1 MKEIIIKKLNQFT
14 LPATHLLGLL
24 LNLAFLLLFFYYHD
38 HGFDLTDEAFYAL
51 NATQH
56 DNIIIGI
63 SFGYL
68 TSYLM
73 SLFSCDFHDTRIIGY
88 ILLLGSTIL
97 MTSSCLCKY
106 TEKFSYS
113 KLLTAVSISTPCIIF
128 YSYGIYSLSYNNYS
142 VFGINFILTGLFLN
156 KNSKIFSFPSLFAGL
171 GIFLLGMSKFTIIPV
186 FIFLIIVLYFFYKDK
201 NDLKILLNGTIISI
215 FLLLLHFF
223 ISNDSIELFIKR
235 FMLIYE
241 NISMLQSKHI
251 EQFSLFYIISNFKEY
266 ILHLDKSLLIMYSI
280 CPIYLLICLKNKD
293 KRIHFISS
301 ILVVSLISYPLLNS
315 LKRCVWHIDFTFMFY
330 FTQFTLIC
338 MFLKFTNRN
347 LKKFNK
353 LLYLLLAPIIY
364 AIGSNSGLSFGGYLT
379 LFWPLIAIFVIIINT
394 KSFKPVNFS
403 FSSCYIIVLAIISA
417 YFGFKHPYRVD
428 GRMSQQSSNIT
439 SFDGKNEMVVE
450 SMLSV
455 FVTKLQKKA
464 QKNGWGNNTLLIELT
479 NSPGLTFLLSG
490 KVVSTP
496 WLLAGYGGSEQWSKK
511 MLELYEHDDLNSAW
525 VLTSE
530 NKNPSLPT
538 HILNDVG
545 LNFPLNYNEI
555 KIGKYNG
562 NDYSLWK
569 PSI

>member
-51 NATQH
+51 SATQH
-56 DNIIIGI
+56 ENIIIGI

-73 SLFSCDFHDTRIIGY
+73 SIFSCDFHDSRIIGY
-88 ILLLGSTIL
+88 ILLMATTTL
-97 MTSSCLCKY
+97 MVSSCLFKY
-106 TEKFSYS
+106 TGKFSLS
-113 KLLTAVSISTPCIIF
+113 KLLTAVTISTPCIIF

-186 FIFLIIVLYFFYKDK
+186 FIFLIIVVYFVYKDK
-201 NDLKILLNGTIISI
+201 NDLKILLNGAIISI

-235 FMLIYE
+235 FILIYD
-241 NISMLQSKHI
+241 NISLLQSKHI
-251 EQFSLFYIISNFKEY
+251 EQFSLFFIISNFKEY
-266 ILHLDKSLLIMYSI
+266 ILNLDKSLLIMYSI

-293 KRIHFISS
+293 KKIHFISTT
-301 ILVVSLISYPLLNS
+301 LVVSLISYPLLNS
-315 LKRCVWHIDFTFMFY
+315 LKRWVWYIDFTFMFY
-330 FTQFTLIC
+330 FTQFILISV
-338 MFLKFTNRN
+338 FLKFTYKN

-353 LLYLLLAPIIY
+353 LLYLLLAPVTY

-379 LFWPLIAIFVIIINT
+379 MFWPVIAIFVIFISTKKFESINFCLLFCLT
-394 KSFKPVNFS
+394 
-403 FSSCYIIVLAIISA
+403 ILLALLSA
-417 YFGFKHPYRVD
+417 FHGFKHPYRVD
-428 GRMSQQSSNIT
+428 GRISQQSSNIT
-439 SFDGKNEMVVE
+439 SFDGKHDMVIE
-450 SMLSV
+450 SMLSE
-455 FVTKLQKKA
+455 FVTKLHKEAKR
-464 QKNGWGNNTLLIELT
+464 KGWESNTLLIELT

-496 WLLAGYGGSEQWSKK
+496 WLLAGYDGSEQWSKK
-511 MLELYEHDDLNSAW
+511 MLDLYEHDDLNSAW

-545 LNFPLNYNEI
+545 LNFPSNYNEI
-555 KIGKYNG
+555 KIGNYNG
-562 NDYSLWK
+562 NYYSLWK
-569 PSI
+569 PSA